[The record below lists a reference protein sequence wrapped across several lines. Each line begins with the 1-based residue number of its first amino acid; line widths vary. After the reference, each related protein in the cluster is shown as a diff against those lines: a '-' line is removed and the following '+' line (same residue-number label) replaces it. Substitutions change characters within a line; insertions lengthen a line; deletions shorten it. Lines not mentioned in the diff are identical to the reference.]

1 MRSKW
6 VMGAVVV
13 GALLVMAA
21 LGSLGQMPREVQ
33 AAAITPVSI
42 THPASPEWIAV
53 EPWGIDV
60 LAADT
65 RSTCYETA
73 KFSVADVQYLID
85 QGAGP
90 GDTAVNTTTVTIQYT
105 NDQVTFVDGGTVVSA
120 NAADASGMVQ
130 LGTFGRYSCFY
141 ANVTNT
147 SNTTFTVNAV
157 FK

>member
-6 VMGAVVV
+6 LMGAVVV
-13 GALLVMAA
+13 GALLVMA
-21 LGSLGQMPREVQ
+21 LVGSLGQMPREVQ

-85 QGAGP
+85 HG
-90 GDTAVNTTTVTIQYT
+90 TVNTTTITIQYT

-120 NAADASGMVQ
+120 SGADGSGMVQ

-147 SNTTFTVNAV
+147 NDVTLTVSAV

>member
-13 GALLVMAA
+13 VALLVMA
-21 LGSLGQMPREVQ
+21 LVGSLGQMPREVQ

-53 EPWGIDV
+53 EPWSIDV

-73 KFSVADVQYLID
+73 KYTVADVQYLID
-85 QGAGP
+85 QE
-90 GDTAVNTTTVTIQYT
+90 AVNTTTLTIQYT

-147 SNTTFTVNAV
+147 EDLTVTVNAV